1 MDWTVTDQDRAILDL
16 ERRFA
21 NAPADGRKRQA
32 IGAELGM
39 TITRYHQRL
48 NRLLSDPAAIAHDPV
63 LINRLRRLRSARVRS
78 SSLR

>member
-1 MDWTVTDQDRAILDL
+1 MTDQDRAILDL

-32 IGAELGM
+32 IGSELSM
-39 TITRYHQRL
+39 TITRYHQIL
-48 NRLLSDPAAIAHDPV
+48 NRLLEDERALAYDPMTV
-63 LINRLRRLRSARVRS
+63 NRLRRLRSARMRS